1 MLHGSYARRACIK
14 IKKMTILNEILGHD
28 YQVKI
33 TRLKKGDI
41 LQRTGELSSKAFF
54 VKNGLLRSYTIDD
67 KGKVHIFMFAPEG
80 WIVADF
86 ESQEFE
92 QPAELFIDA
101 IEDSEVVILDRK
113 LLTESDLNTI
123 QVKRNVKLLSRRIGI
138 LQRRIIMLMSASAKQ
153 RYDFFLDAYPELPNR
168 IPQKMIASYLG
179 ITPQALSTIR
189 GKMARKK

>member
-1 MLHGSYARRACIK
+1 MAN
-14 IKKMTILNEILGHD
+14 LNEILGSD
-28 YQVKI
+28 YKAKI

-41 LQRTGELSSKAFF
+41 LQRTGELNSKAFF
-54 VKNGLLRSYTIDD
+54 VKIGLLRSYTIDD
-67 KGKVHIFMFAPEG
+67 KGKVHIFMFAPES

-86 ESQEFE
+86 ESQELE

-101 IEDSEVVILDRK
+101 IEDSEIVVLDRK

-138 LQRRIIMLMSASAKQ
+138 LQRRIIMLMSASAKE

-189 GKMARKK
+189 GKIARKK